1 MKKNIFSVIITAL
14 TVINVVLTAILFFV
28 MVPTFTKTNNLLTML
43 RKQIA
48 SAVNLDLNVDGDS
61 KGDENYSL
69 KDLETVTVA
78 FDSQQTLNLKIG
90 SDGKTH
96 YALLDG
102 YSLSVYKDADDYK
115 DVSDILTNNQAE
127 ITDIIRAV
135 IQSHSS
141 DDISEDVI
149 KKEALEQIQ
158 QHLDSK
164 AVKKVMLTN
173 FMYQ

>member
-14 TVINVVLTAILFFV
+14 TVINVVLTAIMFFV
-28 MVPTFTKTNNLLTML
+28 MMPTFTKTNNLLT
-43 RKQIA
+43 QIA
-48 SAVNLDLNVDGDS
+48 SAINLDLNVDGEANGEED
-61 KGDENYSL
+61 YSL
-69 KDLETVTVA
+69 KDLETVAVT
-78 FDSQQTLNLKIG
+78 FDSQQTLNLKTG
-90 SDGKTH
+90 SDGQAH

-102 YSLSVYKDADDYK
+102 YSLSVYKEADDYK

-135 IQSHSS
+135 IQSHSA

-158 QHLDSK
+158 EHLDSK
-164 AVKKVMLTN
+164 TVKKVMLSN

>member
-28 MVPTFTKTNNLLTML
+28 MVPTFTKTNNLLT
-43 RKQIA
+43 QIA
-48 SAVNLDLNVDGDS
+48 SAINLDLDVDGDAN
-61 KGDENYSL
+61 GEEDYSL
-69 KDLETVTVA
+69 KDLETVPVA
-78 FDSQQTLNLKIG
+78 FDSQQTLNLKVG
-90 SDGKTH
+90 ADKQAH
-96 YALLDG
+96 YALIDG
-102 YSLSVYKDADDYK
+102 YTLSVYKEADDYK

-135 IQSHSS
+135 IQNHSA
-141 DDISEDVI
+141 DDISEDII

-158 QHLDSK
+158 EHLDSK

>member
-28 MVPTFTKTNNLLTML
+28 MVPTFTKTNNLLT
-43 RKQIA
+43 QIA

-61 KGDENYSL
+61 

-141 DDISEDVI
+141 DNISEDVI

>member
-28 MVPTFTKTNNLLTML
+28 MVPTFTKTNNLLT
-43 RKQIA
+43 QIA
-48 SAVNLDLNVDGDS
+48 SAVNLDLNVDG
-61 KGDENYSL
+61 
-69 KDLETVTVA
+69 ETVTVA

>member
-14 TVINVVLTAILFFV
+14 TVINVVLTAIMFFV
-28 MVPTFTKTNNLLTML
+28 MMPTFTKTNNLLT
-43 RKQIA
+43 QIA
-48 SAVNLDLNVDGDS
+48 SAINLDLNVDGEANGEED
-61 KGDENYSL
+61 YSL
-69 KDLETVTVA
+69 KDLETVAVT
-78 FDSQQTLNLKIG
+78 FDSQQSLNLKTG
-90 SDGKTH
+90 SDGQAH

-102 YSLSVYKDADDYK
+102 YSLSVYKEADDYK

-135 IQSHSS
+135 IQSHSA

-158 QHLDSK
+158 EHLDSK
-164 AVKKVMLTN
+164 AVKKVMLSN
-173 FMYQ
+173 FRYQ

>member
-14 TVINVVLTAILFFV
+14 TVINVVLTAIMFFV
-28 MVPTFTKTNNLLTML
+28 MMPTFTKTNNLLT
-43 RKQIA
+43 QIA
-48 SAVNLDLNVDGDS
+48 SAINLDLNVDGEANGEED
-61 KGDENYSL
+61 YSL
-69 KDLETVTVA
+69 KDLENVAVT
-78 FDSQQTLNLKIG
+78 FDSQQTLNLKTG
-90 SDGKTH
+90 SDGQAH

-102 YSLSVYKDADDYK
+102 YSLSVYKEADDYK

-135 IQSHSS
+135 IQSHSA

-158 QHLDSK
+158 EHLDSK
-164 AVKKVMLTN
+164 AVKKVMLSN

>member
-14 TVINVVLTAILFFV
+14 TVINVVLTAIMFFV
-28 MVPTFTKTNNLLTML
+28 MMPTFTKTNNLLT
-43 RKQIA
+43 QIA
-48 SAVNLDLNVDGDS
+48 SAINLDLNVDGEANGEED
-61 KGDENYSL
+61 YSL
-69 KDLETVTVA
+69 KDLETVAVT
-78 FDSQQTLNLKIG
+78 FDSKQNLNLKTG
-90 SDGKTH
+90 SDGQAH

-102 YSLSVYKDADDYK
+102 YSLSVYKEADDYK

-135 IQSHSS
+135 IQSHSA

-158 QHLDSK
+158 EHLDSK
-164 AVKKVMLTN
+164 AVKKVMLSN

>member
-14 TVINVVLTAILFFV
+14 TVINVVLTAVLFFV
-28 MVPTFTKTNNLLTML
+28 MVPTFTKTNNLLT
-43 RKQIA
+43 QIA
-48 SAVNLDLNVDGDS
+48 SAINLDLDVDGDAN
-61 KGDENYSL
+61 GEEDYSL
-69 KDLETVTVA
+69 KDLENVAVT
-78 FDSQQTLNLKIG
+78 FEGGQQTLNLKSG
-90 SDGKTH
+90 TDGQPH

-102 YSLSVYKDADDYK
+102 YSLSVYKEADDYK

-135 IQSHSS
+135 IQSHSA

-158 QHLDSK
+158 EHLDSK

-173 FMYQ
+173 FLYQ